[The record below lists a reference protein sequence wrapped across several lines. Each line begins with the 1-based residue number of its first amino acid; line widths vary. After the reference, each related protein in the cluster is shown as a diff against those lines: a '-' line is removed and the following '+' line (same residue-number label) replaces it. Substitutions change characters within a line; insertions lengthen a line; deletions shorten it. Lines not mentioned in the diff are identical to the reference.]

1 MTLDNTTLPDSAN
14 QVSATARRLG
24 INDPLL
30 QELWLIKAAF
40 NANAGF
46 NVEKRAEQARA
57 FDQESLV
64 TRLRQQLSH

>member
-1 MTLDNTTLPDSAN
+1 MTLENTILPDPSK
-14 QVSATARRLG
+14 QGSTAIRRLG

-46 NVEKRAEQARA
+46 NVGKRAEQARA
-57 FDQESLV
+57 LDQEALLA
-64 TRLRQQLSH
+64 RLRQQLSH